1 MLVKVKVTAM
11 PVKVSESDASE
22 SGNYASE
29 SESDSYASESESEA
43 SDIYPKFEG
52 SRNLLINLKH
62 QQ

>member
-1 MLVKVKVTAM
+1 M
-11 PVKVSESDASE
+11 SESESNASE
-22 SGNYASE
+22 SENYSSE
-29 SESDSYASESESEA
+29 SESDSYASESECEA